1 MEKNIGRKDKVIRLI
16 LGIILFFLGIFMK
29 NIFSFICIIRGVIL
43 LVTFFTPTAES
54 HGFSRG

>member
-29 NIFSFICIIRGVIL
+29 NIFSFICIIPGIVL
-43 LVTFFTPTAES
+43 LITFFAPPAES